1 MEENMYN
8 INIQTLSEVLS
19 QSSADSN
26 ALLDTLVK
34 SYSNLRHEVQNN
46 LDHDSSD
53 RASARA
59 ANVNSQIDVNVH
71 KHIVC
76 PFY

>member
-1 MEENMYN
+1 MGKNLYN
-8 INIQTLSEVLS
+8 ISIQTLLEVLS
-19 QSSADSN
+19 QSSTDSK
-26 ALLDTLVK
+26 ALLDTYVK